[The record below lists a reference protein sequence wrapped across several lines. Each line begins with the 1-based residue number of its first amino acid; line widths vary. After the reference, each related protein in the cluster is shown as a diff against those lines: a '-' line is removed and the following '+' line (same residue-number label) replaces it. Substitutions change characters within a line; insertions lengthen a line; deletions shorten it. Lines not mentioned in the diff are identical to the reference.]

1 MTLPVYYSWR
11 FTTGAARDF
20 QSLVLRLAHQPA
32 GGVGIR
38 PLDIGDAGSG
48 MPGPAAGQPPWNID
62 LEGALVS
69 ADVTPGQ
76 WPDPAVQSQ
85 ITSALAAR
93 LDGTPGE
100 LAPPVYGSAQVPVG
114 GTLSAGGG
122 AAWLRTLNLDP
133 RYRTA
138 AALGAA
144 LVRANQDTLMSFAW
158 DQAGQVQE
166 VNQALRQGQLAQANA
181 ASSYTRRIGAG
192 GSTPAP
198 LPGDRLLQ
206 LTSAAHASV
215 TVTADPRRHPA
226 RQAAPLRSASR
237 ARWQP
242 TRRSP
247 PRCPCPIAG

>member
-1 MTLPVYYSWR
+1 
-11 FTTGAARDF
+11 
-20 QSLVLRLAHQPA
+20 
-32 GGVGIR
+32 
-38 PLDIGDAGSG
+38 

-144 LVRANQDTLMSFAW
+144 LVRANQEALMSSAW

-166 VNQALRQGQLAQANA
+166 VNQALRQGQLAQASA

-198 LPGDRLLQ
+198 LPDDRLLQ

-215 TVTADPRRHPA
+215 TAPPA
-226 RQAAPLRSASR
+226 QATSR
-237 ARWQP
+237 AASGTAPVSVAGSLAANPTLAAAVSLPYRRLTRPTGPLARRATTQP
-242 TRRSP
+242 LTAPVTQLGQQSLAAVP
-247 PRCPCPIAG
+247 PLTPVSRHD